1 MRKRIKDRS
10 IMHKFMIPILAIMLA
25 QTVLFACIFLFSG
38 AVSRLNDNSF
48 DILTER
54 TQSRKNYLQNE
65 MVQKWSNLGSTEIAI
80 NTAVDDLLA
89 SRGLSAAQIDQKTGT
104 AILSTVSDDLISL
117 LRTSAVTEAFVILDG
132 AEGSEIK
139 QGLYL
144 RDLDPTTNS
153 GDNSDLQIER
163 APSSVTKQLGIS
175 LSSTWSSNFELPAAD
190 ENSKFYY
197 LPLGAA
203 ADYPEA
209 ENTDLGY
216 WSHPFSTVPN
226 SGSLIVTYTIP
237 LRASDGTVYGVLGT
251 GITTDYLASTL
262 PYSEIDINKKGSYL
276 LGIREDG
283 SNELATVATSGPMA
297 KMYLGTSGSASLVP
311 YSSYDDIY
319 TLDKNDR
326 VTQDVYVSAQPLR
339 LYNTN
344 TPFENEQW
352 VLSGVIESRYLLDS
366 SYHVIFMI
374 LISFVISIVFGIIS
388 AVIVGRVLTA
398 PITGLGH
405 TLRSS
410 TAETPLHFSKTHITE
425 IDSLADAVQ
434 ILNRDVERTAS
445 RFSQIIQAA
454 DISMGAYEYNPVT
467 NQVLISGKFL
477 SLFGLPERT
486 HMSSEEFSAELKR
499 FSASREEGVE
509 QDTYIYQIPSRE
521 EGIRWLRLRLIG
533 GDKPYM
539 GVLSD
544 VTREILE
551 KRKIEYERDYDALTS
566 LLNRRAFHSAMKK
579 AFICP
584 EKLKVAAF
592 MMWDLDNLK
601 YINDTYGHD
610 YGDEYIRSTANVLK
624 RFIPYNN
631 AIVSRISG
639 DEFYVF
645 LYGYDNKDDVMDII
659 HTIKAEMDASPFQ
672 LTQAKQTRLRA
683 SVGVAWYPDDA
694 TNYFDLIKYADFA
707 MYTVKNTEKGQ
718 IAEFD
723 SKLYHRDSFL
733 LHSKEELNKLI
744 EEEAVHY
751 VFQPI
756 VDART
761 GDIFAYEALMRPVS
775 LHLTSP
781 ADVLRIAETQS
792 RLRQIERLTL
802 FKSTRTFLQY
812 PEVAATHKLF
822 INTLPGQMISGRD
835 ANEFEYEFRSFLDH
849 IVFEVMET
857 EKLDGELTRDKLDYS
872 TKWNCQVALDD
883 YGTGYNN
890 DSILL
895 RLHPDYVKIDMSI
908 IHNIDTDQ
916 NRQLMLQNLLSYLK
930 YQHILVIAEGVET
943 SEEMKTLISYG
954 IDYLQGYY
962 TGRPEATPAKLCV
975 CAEEIRS
982 CQPHPGL

>member
-1 MRKRIKDRS
+1 MRKRIRDKS

-38 AVSRLNDNSF
+38 TVSRLNDNSF

-65 MVQKWSNLGSTEIAI
+65 MIQKWSNLDSAEVSINAAVEEILTI
-80 NTAVDDLLA
+80 YN
-89 SRGLSAAQIDQKTGT
+89 RSAAQIDQETGT
-104 AILSTVSDDLISL
+104 AILNTISGDLITL
-117 LRTSAVTEAFVILDG
+117 LREHAVTETFVILDG
-132 AEGSEIK
+132 FENSTTK
-139 QGLYL
+139 QGLYF

-153 GDNSDLQIER
+153 DDNSDLQVER
-163 APSSVTKQLGIS
+163 APSSVTKKLGIS
-175 LSSTWSSNFELPAAD
+175 LSSTWSSNFELAFAD

-197 LPLGAA
+197 LPLNAA
-203 ADYPEA
+203 SNYPDA
-209 ENTDLGY
+209 LASDLGY
-216 WSHPFSTVPN
+216 WSHPFSP
-226 SGSLIVTYTIP
+226 SPDFGSSIVTYTIP

-251 GITTDYLASTL
+251 GITTDYLADFL

-276 LGIREDG
+276 LGILEGESSD
-283 SNELATVATSGPMA
+283 LTPVVTSGPMA
-297 KMYLGTSGSASLVP
+297 KMYIGTSGTVSLIP
-311 YSSYDDIY
+311 YASYDDIY
-319 TLDKNDR
+319 TLAKNDR
-326 VTQDVYVSAQPLR
+326 VTNDVYVSTQPLR

-344 TPFENEQW
+344 TPFEDEQW
-352 VLSGVIESRYLLDS
+352 ILSGIIEGKYLLDS
-366 SYHVIFMI
+366 SSHVIVMV
-374 LISFVISIVFGIIS
+374 LISFIISILFGIIS
-388 AVIVGRVLTA
+388 AVIVGKVLTA
-398 PITGLGH
+398 PITILSH
-405 TLRSS
+405 ALRAS
-410 TAETPLHFSKTHITE
+410 TAETPLHFPKTHITE

-486 HMSSEEFSAELKR
+486 HMSSEEFSAQLKR
-499 FSASREEGVE
+499 FSAAREENM
-509 QDTYIYQIPSRE
+509 DRSTYIYKIQSK
-521 EGIRWLRLRLIG
+521 EGGLRWLRLRLIG
-533 GDKPYM
+533 DDKPYM

-544 VTREILE
+544 VTRELLE
-551 KRKIEYERDYDALTS
+551 KRKIEYERDYDTLTN
-566 LLNRRAFHSAMKK
+566 LLNRRAFHAAMKE
-579 AFICP
+579 AFSHS
-584 EKLKVAAF
+584 ETLKIAAF

-610 YGDEYIRSTANVLK
+610 YGDEYIRSMANILK

-645 LYGYDNKDDVMDII
+645 LYGYDNRDSVMNII
-659 HTIKAEMDASPFQ
+659 RSIKAEMDTEPFQ
-672 LTQAKQTRLRA
+672 LTQKKQTRLRA

-694 TNYFDLIKYADFA
+694 INYFDLIKYADFA

-723 SKLYHRDSFL
+723 NNLYHRDSFL

-744 EEEAVHY
+744 EEESVQY

-761 GDIFAYEALMRPVS
+761 GEIFAYEALMRPIS
-775 LHLTSP
+775 AHLTTP
-781 ADVLRIAETQS
+781 TDVLRIAETQS
-792 RLRQIERLTL
+792 QLRRIERLTL
-802 FKSTRTFLQY
+802 FKSVRTYLQY
-812 PEVAATHKLF
+812 PEAAANRKLF

-835 ANEFEYEFRSFLDH
+835 VHEFEYEFRGILDH
-849 IVFEVMET
+849 LVFEFMET
-857 EKLDGELTRDKLDYS
+857 EKLDSEFTREKLDYY
-872 TKWNCQVALDD
+872 TKWNCQIAIDD

-890 DSILL
+890 DAILL

-908 IHNIDTDQ
+908 VRNIDTDQ

-930 YQHILVIAEGVET
+930 YQQIRVIAEGVET
-943 SEEMKTLISYG
+943 FAEMKTLISYG
-954 IDYLQGYY
+954 IDFLQGYY
-962 TGRPEATPAKLCV
+962 TGMPEATPAAASIR
-975 CAEEIRS
+975 AEEIRS
-982 CQPHPGL
+982 CQTRPEI

>member
-1 MRKRIKDRS
+1 MRKRIKDKS
-10 IMHKFMIPILAIMLA
+10 ILHKFMIPILAIMLA

-38 AVSRLNDNSF
+38 TVSRLNDNSF
-48 DILTER
+48 DILAER

-65 MVQKWSNLGSTEIAI
+65 MVQKWSALAPSETAI
-80 NTAVDDLLA
+80 NAAVEDLTA
-89 SRGLSAAQIDQKTGT
+89 SRNLSAGQIDQEAGT
-104 AILSTVSDDLISL
+104 AILSAVSDDLISL
-117 LRTSAVTEAFVILDG
+117 LRQNTVTEAFLILNG
-132 AEGSEIK
+132 TGNSETK
-139 QGLYL
+139 LGLYL
-144 RDLDPTTNS
+144 RDLDPSTNS
-153 GDNSDLQIER
+153 DDNSDLQIER
-163 APSSVTKQLGIS
+163 APSSVTKKLGIS
-175 LSSTWSSNFELPAAD
+175 LSSTWSSYFELPAAD

-197 LPLGAA
+197 RPLDA
-203 ADYPEA
+203 ADDYPDA
-209 ENTDLGY
+209 LSTDLGY
-216 WSHPFSTVPN
+216 WSHPFSISPD

-276 LGIREDG
+276 LGIREDE
-283 SNELATVATSGPMA
+283 SNDLTTVVTSGPMA
-297 KMYLGTSGSASLVP
+297 KMYIGTGSASLIP
-311 YSSYDDIY
+311 YASYDNIY
-319 TLDKNDR
+319 TLEKNDR
-326 VTQDVYVSAQPLR
+326 VTEDVYVNTQPLR

-352 VLSGVIESRYLLDS
+352 VLSGIIESRYLLDS
-366 SYHVIFMI
+366 SYHVMLMV

-388 AVIVGRVLTA
+388 AIIIGRILTT
-398 PITGLGH
+398 PIAALGH

-410 TAETPLHFSKTHITE
+410 TAETPLHFPKTHITE

-486 HMSSEEFSAELKR
+486 HMSSEEFSAQLER
-499 FSASREEGVE
+499 FSATREESPDR
-509 QDTYIYQIPSRE
+509 DTYIYKVPSRE
-521 EGIRWLRLRLIG
+521 SGIRWLRLRLIG

-551 KRKIEYERDYDALTS
+551 KRKIEYERDYDALTN
-566 LLNRRAFHSAMKK
+566 LLNRRAFHAAMKA
-579 AFICP
+579 AFSHP
-584 EKLKVAAF
+584 EKLKTAAF

-624 RFIPYNN
+624 HFIPYNN

-645 LYGYDNKDDVMDII
+645 LYGYDDKESAMNII
-659 HTIKAEMDASPFQ
+659 RAIKAEMDASPFQ
-672 LTQAKQTRLRA
+672 LTQTKQTRLRA
-683 SVGVAWYPDDA
+683 SAGIAWYPDDA
-694 TNYFDLIKYADFA
+694 MNYFDLIKYADFA

-718 IAEFD
+718 VAEFD

-744 EEEAVHY
+744 EDESVHY

-756 VDART
+756 VDAHT

-775 LHLTSP
+775 LHLTTP

-802 FKSTRTFLQY
+802 FKSVRTFLQY
-812 PEVAATHKLF
+812 PEAAADHKLF

-835 ANEFEYEFRSFLDH
+835 AHEFEYEFRGILDH
-849 IVFEVMET
+849 LVFEFMET
-857 EKLDGELTRDKLDYS
+857 EKLDSEFTRDKLDYY
-872 TKWNCQVALDD
+872 TKWNCQIAIDD

-890 DSILL
+890 DAILL

-908 IHNIDTDQ
+908 VRNIDTDQ

-930 YQHILVIAEGVET
+930 YQQIKVIAEGVET
-943 SEEMKTLISYG
+943 FAEMETLISYG

-962 TGRPEATPAKLCV
+962 TGMPEITPATTSIR
-975 CAEEIRS
+975 ADEIRS
-982 CQPHPGL
+982 CHTRPGI